1 MVVQTQ
7 PQGTEGTRA
16 RGLATAETRLS
27 ACVALAEPHTDPLAP
42 SAPEEGSR
50 AEKQGGKK
58 GKALEESDIKQD

>member
-7 PQGTEGTRA
+7 LQGTDGSRA
-16 RGLATAETRLS
+16 RGLAAAEIWLS

-50 AEKQGGKK
+50 AEKQGTKSEK
-58 GKALEESDIKQD
+58 VLEESDIKKD